1 MDYEVSDFER
11 EVIEASARQPVLV
24 DFWAGWCAP
33 CKMLG
38 PILEQLAGAAQERWT
53 LVKVDVDAH
62 PDLAQRYQVRG
73 IPAVKL
79 FVDGQVVDEFTGAL
93 PQSALEAWLA
103 ERLPTPARRLLA
115 EGRAAL
121 ACGDRAGARAPL
133 EAALA
138 AEPDSRE
145 ARGALALAVA
155 LDDPARAAALA
166 DGIREDCAS
175 FAAASAARQIAE
187 LLTLAPDAL
196 PPGRGAADYRA
207 AIDALRGGDVE
218 AALGH
223 LMACVGDDRNY
234 RDDGARRASV
244 ALFELL
250 GAEHPQLRDWR
261 RRLQRALH

>member
-1 MDYEVSDFER
+1 MDYEVKDFQR
-11 EVIEASARQPVLV
+11 EVIDASARQPVLV

-38 PILEQLAGAAQERWT
+38 PILEQLAAAAQGRWT

-62 PDLAQRYQVRG
+62 PDLAQQYQVRG

-93 PQSALEAWLA
+93 PKSAVEAWLA
-103 ERLPTPARRLLA
+103 ERIPTPAARQVA

-121 ACGDRAGARAPL
+121 ARGDRAAARQHL

-145 ARGALALAVA
+145 ARGLLALAVV
-155 LDDPARAAALA
+155 LDDPERARALA

-175 FAAASAARQIAE
+175 FAAASAARELAD
-187 LLTLAPDAL
+187 LLTLDVDSL
-196 PPGRGAADYRA
+196 PPGRGQAAYRA
-207 AIDALRGGDVE
+207 AVLALRGGDLE
-218 AALGH
+218 AAFGH
-223 LMACVGDDRNY
+223 LIDGVIDDRGY
-234 RDDGARRASV
+234 RDDGARRAGV
-244 ALFELL
+244 ALLELL